1 MKHSRR
7 GLLML
12 VILLLAIGAFCPQVW
27 AQRDPIKDEYNMWD
41 VLVARPLGIA
51 AGIAGTAVFLVSLP
65 FTIPTH
71 SVDKAAQMFIVEPFE
86 FSFVREFPDENIIYN
101 NE

>member
-12 VILLLAIGAFCPQVW
+12 VVMLFAIGAFSSQGW
-27 AQRDPIKDEYNMWD
+27 AQWDPIEDEYNMWD
-41 VLVARPLGIA
+41 LLVARPLGIA

-65 FTIPTH
+65 FTIPTS
-71 SVDKAAQMFIVEPFE
+71 SVDKAAQMFIVEPFK
-86 FSFVREFPDENIIYN
+86 FSFVREFPDENVVYK